1 MSLCKISPRLSHPL
15 LVCVHRALDVKLE
28 VPAYEQSQ
36 QMLIHRAER
45 QQYQHQVLSGSLVG
59 GGDASLEGKRAE
71 VTRTSRLQPVF
82 PHGERRRRRRR
93 RGVRQRQGLFLVF
106 LLLLL
111 LLFGLPTHE

>member
-1 MSLCKISPRLSHPL
+1 M
-15 LVCVHRALDVKLE
+15 CVHRALDVKLE

-36 QMLIHRAER
+36 QMLIHGAER

-71 VTRTSRLQPVF
+71 VTRTSRLPPVF
-82 PHGERRRRRRR
+82 PHGERGRR

>member
-71 VTRTSRLQPVF
+71 VTRTHSQYSLTVNGGGG
-82 PHGERRRRRRR
+82 GEGCGSG
-93 RGVRQRQGLFLVF
+93 RGFSSSSSSSSSSSLDCPRMN
-106 LLLLL
+106 
-111 LLFGLPTHE
+111 E

>member
-1 MSLCKISPRLSHPL
+1 MSRCKISPRLSHPL

-82 PHGERRRRRRR
+82 PHGERRRRRR
-93 RGVRQRQGLFLVF
+93 GVRQRQGLFLV

>member
-1 MSLCKISPRLSHPL
+1 MSRCKISPRLSHPL

-93 RGVRQRQGLFLVF
+93 GVRQRQGQGLFLV
-106 LLLLL
+106 LLLL